1 MGGEEPCR
9 IVEPWAP
16 SEVEVRTEGS
26 KRKGWEKLVTEEH
39 TLPHLPVTVP
49 VTVPGAVHARLTY
62 PSNPG
67 RWTVVPFHR

>member
-16 SEVEVRTEGS
+16 SEVEVKTERRGEGG
-26 KRKGWEKLVTEEH
+26 KRLVTEEH
-39 TLPHLPVTVP
+39 ALPHLPVTVP
-49 VTVPGAVHARLTY
+49 ITVHGAVHTRLTY

-67 RWTVVPFHR
+67 RWTVIPFHR